1 MTDSDT
7 YTCIDCEHFSWCK
20 VTGDGYC
27 FNRSQYVDPDSDTCD
42 DFRID
47 DFIRAMEV
55 IDYDR

>member
-27 FNRSQYVDPDSDTCD
+27 FNQSQYVDPDSDVCG

-47 DFIRAMEV
+47 DFIRAMEG
-55 IDYDR
+55 